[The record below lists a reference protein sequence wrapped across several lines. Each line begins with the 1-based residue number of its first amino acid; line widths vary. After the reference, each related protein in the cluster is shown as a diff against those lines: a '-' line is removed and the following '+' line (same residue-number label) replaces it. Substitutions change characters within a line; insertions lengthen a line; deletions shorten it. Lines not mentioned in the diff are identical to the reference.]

1 MDKKMEKKGKDRR
14 DFLKVTAAASAATL
28 FAPAIA
34 RAQGKFPNGP
44 VQLVV
49 PFKTGGGSDR
59 TFRLFAPYLQKELG
73 VPVNVIN
80 IAGGGGWVA
89 WQQMAKWDPA
99 KDDHILGTLNFPHM
113 FSYLDPRMKR
123 SENTDS
129 FNFIAWHS
137 LDPCIW
143 AIRDKE
149 DRFDD
154 LKSFIEY
161 VQKNPNQVIM
171 STTAV
176 GSDDHMGI
184 AFAEKFIDNFK
195 VRKVYA
201 NSDKKKINEVI
212 NSTTDAVA
220 GNVGFYVP
228 FMLER
233 QLKPICVLHD
243 ERYEALPATR
253 TFEEVTGQKNISFAG
268 RTIVCAPGLGG
279 EKKAI
284 FAAAIKKAMN
294 NPEYL
299 AKEAKNKNNIFYLEG
314 DDLKAKIEETRKF
327 VESVKF
333 WEQKT

>member
-1 MDKKMEKKGKDRR
+1 MEKKKQERR
-14 DFLKVTAAASAATL
+14 DFLKAGAAFSAAAV

-34 RAQGKFPNGP
+34 RAQKFPSQP
-44 VQLVV
+44 VQLIV
-49 PFKTGGGSDR
+49 PFKPGGGSDR

-73 VPVNVIN
+73 VPVNIRN

-89 WQQMAKWDPA
+89 WQQMAKWDPN

-123 SENTDS
+123 SETTDS

-143 AIRDKE
+143 AIRDNE
-149 DRFDD
+149 TRFDD

-184 AFAEKFIDNFK
+184 AFAEKFIPNFK

-212 NSTTDAVA
+212 NQTTDAVA

-233 QLKPICVLHD
+233 QLKPICVLHP

-253 TFEEVTGQKNISFAG
+253 TFEEVTGKKNISFAG
-268 RTIVCAPGLGG
+268 RTIVCAPGMSA
-279 EKKAI
+279 EKKGVYE
-284 FAAAIKKAMN
+284 AAIERAIN

-299 AKEAKNKNNIFYLEG
+299 AKEAKNKNNIFYIKG
-314 DDLKAKIEETRKF
+314 DALQQKIAETKKY

>member
-1 MDKKMEKKGKDRR
+1 MEKKQQARR
-14 DFLKVTAAASAATL
+14 DFLKVSAAFSAATV

-34 RAQGKFPNGP
+34 RAQKFPSRP
-44 VQLVV
+44 VQLIV
-49 PFKTGGGSDR
+49 PFGTGGGSDR
-59 TFRLFAPYLQKELG
+59 TFRLFAPYLEKELG
-73 VPVNVIN
+73 VPVNIRN

-89 WQQMAKWDPA
+89 WQQMAHWDPE

-113 FSYLDPRMKR
+113 FSYLDPRMNR
-123 SENTDS
+123 SETTDS

-143 AIRDKE
+143 AIRDDE
-149 DRFDD
+149 TRFDN

-161 VQKNPNQVIM
+161 IQKNPNQIIM

-184 AFAEKFIDNFK
+184 AFAEKFIPNFK

-212 NSTTDAVA
+212 NKTTDAVA
-220 GNVGFYVP
+220 GNVGYYVP

-233 QLKPICVLHD
+233 QLKPICVLHP
-243 ERYEALPATR
+243 ERFEALPATP
-253 TFEEVTGQKNISFAG
+253 TFEEVTGQKNVSFAG
-268 RTIVCAPGLGG
+268 RTIVCAPGLPE
-279 EKKAI
+279 EKKSVYE
-284 FAAAIKKAMN
+284 AAIEKAIN
-294 NPEYL
+294 NPEYR
-299 AKEAKNKNNIFYLEG
+299 AKEARNKNNIYYIKG
-314 DDLKAKIEETRKF
+314 DALKKKIAETKAF

>member
-1 MDKKMEKKGKDRR
+1 MEKNKQERR
-14 DFLKVTAAASAATL
+14 DFLKAGAAFSAATV
-28 FAPAIA
+28 FAPAIVK
-34 RAQGKFPNGP
+34 AQNFPSKP
-44 VQLVV
+44 VQLIV
-49 PFKTGGGSDR
+49 PFKPGGGSDR
-59 TFRLFAPYLQKELG
+59 TFRLFAPHLQKELG
-73 VPVNVIN
+73 VPVNIRN

-89 WQQMAKWDPA
+89 WQQMAKWDPN

-123 SENTDS
+123 SETTDS

-143 AIRDKE
+143 AIRDNE
-149 DRFDD
+149 TRFHD

-184 AFAEKFIDNFK
+184 AFAEKFIPNFK

-212 NSTTDAVA
+212 NETTDAVA

-228 FMLER
+228 FMLEK
-233 QLKPICVLHD
+233 QLKPICVLHS
-243 ERYEALPATR
+243 ERYEALPSIR
-253 TFEEVTGQKNISFAG
+253 TFEEVTGKKNISFAG
-268 RTIVCAPGLGG
+268 RTIVCAPGLSA
-279 EKKAI
+279 EKKGIYETAI
-284 FAAAIKKAMN
+284 QRAIT

-299 AKEAKNKNNIFYLEG
+299 AKEAKNKNNIHYIKG
-314 DDLKAKIEETRKF
+314 DELKQKIAETKKY